1 MSTTGS
7 GPHPRSPDDPGRR
20 KGVDLPY
27 LTHAGRR
34 RLATARFGPDPS
46 GPARGAPRMRNALLD
61 GTVRCVQVRAAASD
75 EAGVTE
81 AARDALDTEAAT
93 ALRLHRTFGG
103 TEFARL
109 FPVVI
114 GYDLDVAEP
123 FVLYRPPRGN
133 PAERLHGLAST
144 QLRTIERDLVDA
156 AALLAELGL
165 VHQGVTPSTVRWD
178 GRSVQLWGLDAV
190 AHTGRPR
197 TPRGPAPY
205 ASPELRDGTGHSDP
219 RDALWS
225 TAQVMYR
232 LVTGRPGDPDREPA
246 DLADH
251 RSLAHTMR
259 SSFAARAVDRPTPAA
274 LLGLLSPDRGSATG
288 RAAGGDGLTPH
299 RAAFDHTVSL
309 KRAAGGDPPGGP
321 GADGRPRG
329 YGVPGGGADATVGP
343 YGAPVETPNGA
354 GASGDPGGVLCPYC
368 LEYIRFDPNALHV
381 PDAVQELQP
390 YAFSDRQNS
399 RLLAD
404 ELRGAFQL
412 CEGNQATP
420 PHHIPVP
427 YLTNGRPLTVAMIGQ
442 SNTGKSH
449 LLTQMIAEI
458 ADDRLKPY
466 GVSWQSVNPEQHA
479 SFLNDRVVPLR
490 DGNVIAHTAG
500 LGDSESA
507 RFVESVLITDARGRV
522 RPLAFFDLAGEDLLR
537 TDALLRF
544 LLGIDALVFVV
555 DPTLAMPLPQLD
567 EIRTALDLH
576 VNRDGDPAFATALDR
591 IPRTGPY
598 LTVPSAVV
606 VAKADLLRS
615 EPPVDRWLTEPGTVP
630 LSRRRLY
637 EESRDVYALLH
648 RHAGKAWLRPFDT
661 ALHCTMHIASAT
673 GGRQEDSRYPRGVRA
688 QRVLEPLISL
698 LAMHGIIELADGHTG
713 VEVDR

>member
-7 GPHPRSPDDPGRR
+7 GTHPPSPDDPGRR

-27 LTHAGRR
+27 LTPAGRR
-34 RLATARFGPDPS
+34 RVAAARFGPDPS
-46 GPARGAPRMRNALLD
+46 GPDRGVPRMRNAMLD
-61 GTVRCVQVRAAASD
+61 GTLRCVQVRAAVSD
-75 EAGVTE
+75 GAGVTE
-81 AARDALDTEAAT
+81 AVRDALDSEAAT

-103 TEFARL
+103 TEAARL

-114 GYDLDVAEP
+114 GYDLDVTEP
-123 FVLYRPPRGN
+123 FVLYEPPRGN
-133 PAERLHGLAST
+133 RADRLHSLAGT

-165 VHQGVTPSTVRWD
+165 VHQGLTPSTVRWD

-205 ASPELRDGTGHSDP
+205 ASPELREGTGHSDP

-232 LVTGRPGDPDREPA
+232 LVTGRPGDSDRTPA
-246 DLADH
+246 DLGDH

-274 LLGLLSPDRGSATG
+274 LLGLLSPDRHATG
-288 RAAGGDGLTPH
+288 RTVGGDGLAAH
-299 RAAFDHTVSL
+299 RTAFDHAVSL

-321 GADGRPRG
+321 GADGTPHG
-329 YGVPGGGADATVGP
+329 PGVPDDGAAAPAGP
-343 YGAPVETPNGA
+343 YGTPGTA
-354 GASGDPGGVLCPYC
+354 GADDSGDVLCPYC

-390 YAFSDRQNS
+390 YAFSERQS
-399 RLLAD
+399 DRLLAD

-412 CEGNQATP
+412 CQGNQTTP

-427 YLTNGRPLTVAMIGQ
+427 YLRNGRPLTVAMIGQ

-507 RFVESVLITDARGRV
+507 RFVESLLITDARGRV

-576 VNRDGDPAFATALDR
+576 VSRDGDPAFATALDR

-698 LAMHGIIELADGHTG
+698 LAMHGIIELADGPTG
-713 VEVDR
+713 PEVAR

>member
-1 MSTTGS
+1 MSTNGS
-7 GPHPRSPDDPGRR
+7 GPPPRGPGDPGRR

-27 LTHAGRR
+27 LTPAGRR
-34 RLATARFGPDPS
+34 RHATARFGPDPA
-46 GPARGAPRMRNALLD
+46 GPARGVPRMRNTLLD
-61 GTVRCVQVRAAASD
+61 GGVRCVQVRAAASD
-75 EAGVTE
+75 ESGVTE
-81 AARDALDTEAAT
+81 AARDALDTEAAA
-93 ALRLHRTFGG
+93 ALRLHRTFGD
-103 TEFARL
+103 TEAARL

-133 PAERLHGLAST
+133 PAERLHGLAGV

-156 AALLAELGL
+156 AALLAGLGL

-190 AHTGRPR
+190 VHTGRPR

-205 ASPELRDGTGHSDP
+205 ASPELRAGTGHSDP

-232 LVTGRPGDPDREPA
+232 LVTGRTGDPDREPA
-246 DLADH
+246 DLTDH

-259 SSFAARAVDRPTPAA
+259 SSFAVRAVDRPTPAA
-274 LLGLLSPDRGSATG
+274 LLGLLSPERGP
-288 RAAGGDGLTPH
+288 AGGGALDGDGLAPH
-299 RAAFDHTVSL
+299 RAAFDHAVSL

-321 GADGRPRG
+321 GADGGPRG
-329 YGVPGGGADATVGP
+329 YGAGSPGTA
-343 YGAPVETPNGA
+343 YGSAEEAPAEE
-354 GASGDPGGVLCPYC
+354 PGGVLCPYC
-368 LEYIRFDPNALHV
+368 LEYIRFDPGALYA
-381 PDAVQELQP
+381 PDAVRELKP
-390 YAFSDRQNS
+390 YAFSDNQNP

-412 CEGNQATP
+412 CSGNQGTP

-466 GVSWQSVNPEQHA
+466 GLSWQSVNPEQHA

-490 DGNVIAHTAG
+490 DGRVLDHTIS
-500 LGDSESA
+500 LGDGGRA
-507 RFVESVLITDARGRV
+507 RFVESLLITDARGRV

-567 EIRTALDLH
+567 ELRATLRLH

-598 LTVPSAVV
+598 LTVPSAIV

-661 ALHCTMHIASAT
+661 ALNCTMHIASAT

-698 LAMHGIIELADGHTG
+698 LAMHGIIELADGRAD
-713 VEVDR
+713 VEATR

>member
-7 GPHPRSPDDPGRR
+7 GPHPRNADDPGRR
-20 KGVDLPY
+20 KGVDLPF
-27 LTHAGRR
+27 LTPAGRR

-61 GTVRCVQVRAAASD
+61 GTVKCVQVRAAASD
-75 EAGVTE
+75 ESGATE

-103 TEFARL
+103 TDAARL

-133 PAERLHGLAST
+133 PAERLHGLAGT
-144 QLRTIERDLVDA
+144 QLRTVERDLVAA

-205 ASPELRDGTGHSDP
+205 ASPELRGGSGYSDP
-219 RDALWS
+219 RDTLWS

-232 LVTGRPGDPDREPA
+232 LVTGRAGDPDREPA

-274 LLGLLSPDRGSATG
+274 LLGLLAPDHGTTAG
-288 RAAGGDGLTPH
+288 RTVGGDGLAPH
-299 RAAFDHTVSL
+299 RTAFDHTVSL

-321 GADGRPRG
+321 GADGARPNEAAES
-329 YGVPGGGADATVGP
+329 YGTP
-343 YGAPVETPNGA
+343 YGAEATDHH
-354 GASGDPGGVLCPYC
+354 SDGVLCPYC
-368 LEYIRFDPNALHV
+368 LEHLRFDPGALYA

-390 YAFSDRQNS
+390 YTYTEQQSS
-399 RLLAD
+399 RLVAD

-412 CEGNQATP
+412 CPGNQATP

-479 SFLNDRVVPLR
+479 TFLNDRVVPLR

-500 LGDSESA
+500 LGNSESA
-507 RFVESVLITDARGRV
+507 RFVESLLITDARGRV

-567 EIRTALDLH
+567 EIRTALGLH

-606 VAKADLLRS
+606 IAKADLLRS

-698 LAMHGIIELADGHTG
+698 LAMHGIIDLADGRTG
-713 VEVDR
+713 TEAAR